1 MKKFLIATLLMLFTL
16 PVLAEN
22 TILILGDS
30 LSAGRGID
38 PKQGWAQLL
47 QDRLNEQK
55 YNYIVV
61 NDSISGDTTS
71 NGLQRFPESLTKN
84 KPKITVIELGGNDG
98 LRGLPPPLIK
108 KNLLQIISLAKAANS
123 KVLLLGVRLPP
134 NYGQD
139 YLDQFLQIYRDL
151 AAQTDLVTV
160 PLFLN
165 NVDSDKNLMQDD
177 GIHPTVKAQTIML
190 DNVWDSL
197 KKLL

>member
-1 MKKFLIATLLMLFTL
+1 MKKFLIATLLILFTL

-30 LSAGRGID
+30 LSAARGID
-38 PKQGWAQLL
+38 PKQGWVQLL

-55 YNYIVV
+55 YHYTVV

-71 NGLQRFPESLTKN
+71 NGLQRFPESLSRN

-98 LRGLPPPLIK
+98 LRGLPPQLIK
-108 KNLLQIISLAKAANS
+108 KNLLQLISLAEAANS
-123 KVLLLGVRLPP
+123 KVIVLGVRLPP

-139 YLDQFLQIYRDL
+139 YLDQFLQIYQEL
-151 AAQTDLVTV
+151 AAQTDLMTV

-165 NVDSDKNLMQDD
+165 NVDSNRTLMQED
-177 GIHPTVKAQTIML
+177 GIHPTAKAQRIML
-190 DNVWDSL
+190 DNVWDTL
-197 KKLL
+197 KKIL